1 MGVKFIHYVFYRYRF
16 SFDIITDILVYAIAL
31 LIFAQSAH
39 SLSQVTTENG
49 MDFTVFSSPQSL
61 LNWFSLKRKWFIQIL
76 ALSITGI
83 GIVFTIIFHVGVR
96 EKPIKIER
104 PASIMG
110 TAAVSLKSQ
119 WLGWFYNWHFYR
131 V

>member
-1 MGVKFIHYVFYRYRF
+1 MAVF
-16 SFDIITDILVYAIAL
+16 L
-31 LIFAQSAH
+31 LA
-39 SLSQVTTENG
+39 
-49 MDFTVFSSPQSL
+49 
-61 LNWFSLKRKWFIQIL
+61 QIL

-83 GIVFTIIFHVGVR
+83 GIVFTIIFHAGVN

-104 PASIMG
+104 PPAIKGSPP
-110 TAAVSLKSQ
+110 SLKPTLKVQ